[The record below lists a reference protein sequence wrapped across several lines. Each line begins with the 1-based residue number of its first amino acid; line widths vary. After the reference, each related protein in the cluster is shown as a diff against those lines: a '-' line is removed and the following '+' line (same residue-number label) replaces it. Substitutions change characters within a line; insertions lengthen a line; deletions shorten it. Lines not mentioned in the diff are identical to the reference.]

1 MNTPESKLA
10 NQIATATEDHWF
22 NPAVIGRLLADQP
35 IYTLDRI
42 MEMVAQIIRAQE
54 IRHDVE
60 WEHGRTSEGLF
71 IAKELNKTLKSIS
84 KKYKLENFKL
94 PQ

>member
-1 MNTPESKLA
+1 VKTTETKLA
-10 NQIATATEDHWF
+10 EQIATATEDHWF

-71 IAKELNKTLKSIS
+71 LAKELNKTLKSVA
-84 KKYKLENFKL
+84 KKYKLEHIKL
-94 PQ
+94 PK

>member
-1 MNTPESKLA
+1 MKTTETKLA
-10 NQIATATEDHWF
+10 DQIANATEDHWF
-22 NPAVIGRLLADQP
+22 NPAVIGRLLANQP

-60 WEHGRTSEGLF
+60 WQNGRTSEGLF
-71 IAKELNKTLKSIS
+71 LAKELNKTVKLVA
-84 KKYKLENFKL
+84 KKYKLENIKL

>member
-1 MNTPESKLA
+1 MKTTETKLA
-10 NQIATATEDHWF
+10 DQIANATEDHWF
-22 NPAVIGRLLADQP
+22 NPAVIGRLLANQP

-54 IRHDVE
+54 IRHDTE

-71 IAKELNKTLKSIS
+71 LAKELNKTIKAVK
-84 KKYKLENFKL
+84 KKYKFENLNL
-94 PQ
+94 PK

>member
-1 MNTPESKLA
+1 MNTPETKLA
-10 NQIATATEDHWF
+10 NQIASATEDHWF
-22 NPAVIGRLLADQP
+22 NPAVIGRLLANQP

-42 MEMVAQIIRAQE
+42 MEMVAQIIRSQE

-60 WEHGRTSEGLF
+60 WEQGRTSEGLF
-71 IAKELNKTLKSIS
+71 VAKELNKTLKSIK
-84 KKYKLENFKL
+84 KKYKLENIKL